1 MSTKLNNITTQYR
14 KFNASQALTEGQL
27 NEFIDYFEDQDRL
40 SRTRLSGVGIVC
52 GFKSTFDLEGK
63 DTINITQGAGVTTD
77 GDLITLRKNIDSTK
91 EVSIDLESKDY
102 TYSREFI
109 DNKVNYPHF
118 FSGGVQMSLLELFT
132 TEEYE
137 ALLQDGASSDDF
149 TPIVDLTGVENKVM
163 VLYLESYSNE
173 DTPCED
179 ADCDNNGAEQ
189 VSDLKVLLA
198 EREDVD
204 KYIIDG
210 DRKDSVYSL
219 YNDYE
224 ELYDNLKDIE
234 APRVI
239 INPSITTEQ
248 GLKSK
253 FYSTVNTPDVIT
265 GLVDGFNAIAS
276 TFSVDLNLNGQTL
289 NAKLDQIL
297 NSTSD
302 DYQYRYDFLKDLV
315 DTYNEIRGLILHLKS
330 ICCPDIASFSKHL
343 LLGPVGA
350 PLNLGDH
357 TEYRHDFYNSP
368 INTNADENQ
377 QRLLLLANRFVQKVN
392 DFQSF
397 SGSIK
402 ITPSNENVTLGKK
415 AIPFYYDLNQNLLSK
430 WNFERTQTG
439 KEGYNLSYH
448 TGSLSLAAFVQNPL
462 LYNIDDYDFY
472 RIEGHLGM
480 PYKIALQNIN
490 DLKSTYGLAFDVVP
504 VVLKKGVN
512 ASDTRKAIY
521 DKVIDV
527 SAVANVKTSA
537 LAQEVL
543 YVGDLRKQL
552 SSISKNVSNRS
563 LNTLSTLHDISLLDT
578 KLSQLNDVA
587 FAPSE
592 SGVSVVKQDPK
603 EKDVVPELLSDVLER
618 NSGLEHFA
626 GVPKGGTFYLICE
639 SDENNEVIADFA
651 VPYLCCS
658 KKDPVFLVLPAT
670 DLCQNDAKIPI
681 TILPLDGEVKAYVGN
696 NEVTGVIKSGG
707 QNYFDPSLIGSQYY
721 EQAITFTVNDDP
733 VDTEIIVH
741 AQPNVTV
748 TTGEV
753 VYSEDVN
760 NPYVTVKFNIVP
772 NVGTLTGL
780 KYRWDFDDNS
790 PVETVNATAEVTH
803 TYQLT
808 AGVQDIFNPKLT
820 VINSNDC
827 STEYTVEPLTLKLA
841 INKNTKINIYFDS
854 SGSMNSSLSP
864 LTVMRDTLL
873 KNRLLPL
880 YGNDVAAY
888 DANVKVISD
897 SSERTFNTLN
907 LFGQAAP
914 EGNMIAMV
922 FQDEAQPVYHTSSS
936 VTPLTDKYISDVQA
950 LKSRIQNNFGTG
962 NSNYYRGIIFQVEGT
977 GPSQVKFKSFLE
989 SVNVHGTNPNPA
1001 YSQHNLSTE
1010 AENGKIRFEYG
1021 VTNGGTPSYY
1031 LDLIVQ
1037 ALQNLG
1043 YSIP

>member
-1 MSTKLNNITTQYR
+1 MSTKLDNITTQYR
-14 KFNASQALTEGQL
+14 KFNVNQALTEGQL

-52 GFKSTFDLEGK
+52 GFKSTFDLEHK
-63 DTINITQGAGVTTD
+63 DTIAISQGAGVTTD
-77 GDLITLRKNIDSTK
+77 GDLITLRENIDSTND
-91 EVSIDLESKDY
+91 VSINIESKNY
-102 TYSREFI
+102 TYSREFK
-109 DNKVNYPHF
+109 DEKANYPHF
-118 FSGGVQMSLLELFT
+118 FNGGVQMNLLELFT

-137 ALLQDGASSDDF
+137 ALLQDGANSIDF
-149 TPIVDLTGVENKVM
+149 TPIADLTGVDNKV
-163 VLYLESYSNE
+163 VILYLESYSNE

-179 ADCDNNGAEQ
+179 ADCDNNGSEQ

-198 EREDVD
+198 EKEDVD
-204 KYIIDG
+204 NYIING
-210 DRKDSVYSL
+210 DKKDSIYSL

-224 ELYDNLKDIE
+224 ELYDTLKDIE
-234 APRVI
+234 APRAI
-239 INPSITTEQ
+239 INAGITTEAA
-248 GLKSK
+248 LKAQFQSAIQ
-253 FYSTVNTPDVIT
+253 SGNVVTDLVN
-265 GLVDGFNAIAS
+265 GFNAIAA
-276 TFSVDLNLNGQTL
+276 TFNVNLNFNGQTL
-289 NAKLDQIL
+289 NTKLDQIL
-297 NSTSD
+297 SSSSD
-302 DYQYRYDFLKDLV
+302 DYQYRYDLLKDLI

-343 LLGPVGA
+343 LLGTVGA

-392 DFQSF
+392 DFQSY
-397 SGSIK
+397 SGTIK

-430 WNFERTQTG
+430 WNFERAQTG
-439 KEGYNLSYH
+439 KESYNLSYH
-448 TGSLSLAAFVQNPL
+448 TGSLSSADFVQNPL
-462 LYNIDDYDFY
+462 MYNIDDYDFY

-490 DLKSTYGLAFDVVP
+490 DLKTTYGLAFDVVP
-504 VVLKKGVN
+504 VVLKKGVT
-512 ASDTRKAIY
+512 ASKVETRATTT
-521 DKVIDV
+521 V
-527 SAVANVKTSA
+527 
-537 LAQEVL
+537 LEPEVL
-543 YVGDLRKQL
+543 YIGDLRNRL
-552 SSISKNVSNRS
+552 SSISKNVSRS
-563 LNTLSTLHDISLLDT
+563 LDFQDTLRFQNTLRDISVLDT

-587 FAPSE
+587 FTPSQ

-603 EKDVVPELLSDVLER
+603 EKDIVPELLSDVLER

-670 DLCQNDAKIPI
+670 DLCQDDAKIPI
-681 TILPLDGEVKAYVGN
+681 TILPLDGEIKAYVDN
-696 NEVTGVIKSGG
+696 NEITGVTKLGG
-707 QNYFDPSLIGSQYY
+707 QNYFDPSLVSSQYY
-721 EQAITFTVNDDP
+721 GQVITFTVNDDP
-733 VDTEIIVH
+733 VDTEIVVH

-748 TTGEV
+748 TTGDV

-760 NPYVTVKFNIVP
+760 DPYVTVKFNIVS
-772 NVGTLTGL
+772 NTGTLTGL

-827 STEYTVEPLTLKLA
+827 STECTVEPLTLKLA

-854 SGSMNSSLSP
+854 SGSMNSTLSP

-897 SSERTFNTLN
+897 GSERTFNNLN
-907 LFGQAAP
+907 LSGGAAP

-922 FQDEAQPVYHTSSS
+922 FQDEAQPVYHTGSSI
-936 VTPLTDKYISDVQA
+936 TPLTNQYISDVQA
-950 LKSRIQNNFGTG
+950 LKGRIQNNFGTG
-962 NSNYYRGIIFQVEGT
+962 NSNYYRGIIFQVAGT
-977 GPSQVKFKSFLE
+977 GSSQVTFKSFLE
-989 SVNVHGTNPNPA
+989 SVHVHGDSPNPA
-1001 YSQHNLSTE
+1001 YSQNNLSTE
-1010 AENGKIRFEYG
+1010 AQNGKIRFEYG

-1037 ALQNLG
+1037 ALESLG
-1043 YSIP
+1043 YNIP